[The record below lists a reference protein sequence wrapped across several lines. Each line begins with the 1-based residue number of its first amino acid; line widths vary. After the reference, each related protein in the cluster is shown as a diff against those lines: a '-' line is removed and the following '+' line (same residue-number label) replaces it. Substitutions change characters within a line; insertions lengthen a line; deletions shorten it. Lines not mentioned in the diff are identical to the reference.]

1 MDEFTKAEIKK
12 VILAGLAEDLQQLGD
27 LSSQSAV
34 PAGCMAR
41 GRFLAKADGVVA
53 GLEVAEMV
61 FAIVNPDIKVQWTKY
76 DGDYVTK
83 GTYFGSVDGPA
94 ESVLTAERL
103 ALNLMQRMS
112 GIATQTNRMVE
123 LTRPYH
129 TKILDTRKTAPGLRY
144 VDKLA
149 CVIGGGT
156 NHRMG
161 LYDMVMIKD
170 NHVTA
175 AGSITKAVDKVVSFL
190 KSKNLYGVIPIEVET
205 RTLGEVKEALSC
217 LPKIN
222 RVMLD
227 NMVKMVDTKT
237 SRVDTTMLS
246 KALDIIQGAVA
257 TEASGNITLETVSQ
271 VAKTGVDMISS
282 GALTHSVTA
291 LDISL
296 KIKLLPSSKL

>member
-1 MDEFTKAEIKK
+1 MDAFTKKEIQK
-12 VILAGLAEDLQQLGD
+12 VIVAGLQEDLMENGD

-34 PAGCMAR
+34 PKGCMAR

-61 FAIVNPDIKVQWTKY
+61 FATVDPKIKVKWSKKE
-76 DGDYVTK
+76 GEYVTR
-83 GTYFGSVDGPA
+83 GTYFGDVDGPA
-94 ESVLTAERL
+94 NTLLTAERL

-112 GIATQTNRMVE
+112 GIATQTARMVDQV
-123 LTRPYH
+123 RPYR

-149 CVIGGGT
+149 CRIGGGT

-170 NHVTA
+170 NHITA
-175 AGSITKAVDKVVSFL
+175 AGSITKAVNKVVSFL
-190 KSKNLYGVIPIEVET
+190 ESKSLFGVIPIEVET
-205 RTLGEVKEALSC
+205 NSLAGVKEVLTC
-217 LPKIN
+217 LPKVD

-227 NMVKMVDTKT
+227 NMVKMVEVK
-237 SRVDTTMLS
+237 SSKVDTSMLS
-246 KALDIIQGAVA
+246 KALKIIGGRVQ
-257 TEASGNITLETVSQ
+257 TEASGNITLETVKA
-271 VAKTGVDMISS
+271 VAATGVDMISS

-296 KIKLLPSSKL
+296 KIKLLLSSAL